1 MMVLLHLLLSL
12 VTLSQT
18 RSISPPVAD
27 PNQVPVSDTR
37 FDDGAVNFGSGMPL
51 PGFTPG
57 VGPQY
62 GSLGGP
68 IGYGGPQPGYGQQ
81 QPGYGARPA
90 YGGQQPQPGYG
101 SQPGYGGQGGYGQP
115 GFPNSGYGPGFM
127 SSPVFGGPYGGMGM
141 GFGGP
146 FGGIGMGRYGGG
158 FGGPFGGIGMGR
170 FGSPYGGMGGY
181 GGFGGPYGG
190 RFGGRFGG
198 RYGGFGGFGG
208 LNSMLGPAGRFDP
221 YGDYED
227 DMFDQNADDYPYGS
241 DEEDEHLTS
250 TSARLEKYLQKQWQ
264 LGKRKLQVQVDFG
277 NVPLEWEYLNQY
289 HGVRHP
295 LSMTAFGPKYGLA
308 GPPAPMFDYG
318 FGPTGP
324 IGGFGGPGYG
334 HGGPGY
340 GPGYGPGAPPAPGY
354 GPSQGPGYGQP
365 AQQQQ
370 QHPDQGQQ
378 TPPPPAQQSA
388 QTQ

>member
-1 MMVLLHLLLSL
+1 MVFLHLLSL
-12 VTLSQT
+12 VTLSQA
-18 RSISPPVAD
+18 RSLTPPVGDA
-27 PNQVPVSDTR
+27 NQVPVSDTR

-68 IGYGGPQPGYGQQ
+68 TGYGQQ
-81 QPGYGARPA
+81 PA
-90 YGGQQPQPGYG
+90 YGGQQPGYGGQPAYGGQQPGYG
-101 SQPGYGGQGGYGQP
+101 GQQPGYGGQGGHGQP

-127 SSPVFGGPYGGMGM
+127 STPV
-141 GFGGP
+141 
-146 FGGIGMGRYGGG
+146 
-158 FGGPFGGIGMGR
+158 

-181 GGFGGPYGG
+181 GGFGGYGG

-198 RYGGFGGFGG
+198 RYGGYGGFGG

-227 DMFDQNADDYPYGS
+227 VMFDQNADDYPYGGF

-277 NVPLEWEYLNQY
+277 SVPLEWEYLNQY

-295 LSMTAFGPKYGLA
+295 LSQTAFGPKYGLA

-334 HGGPGY
+334 YGGPGY
-340 GPGYGPGAPPAPGY
+340 GPAYGQGAPPAPGY
-354 GPSQGPGYGQP
+354 GAPQAPGYGQP
-365 AQQQQ
+365 QAPGYGAPQAPAYGAPQAPVYGQQQGQAQPGQQQQ
-370 QHPDQGQQ
+370 QQPPAQGQQ
-378 TPPPPAQQSA
+378 QPPATSPCP
-388 QTQ
+388 

>member
-1 MMVLLHLLLSL
+1 MMVFLHLLSL

-18 RSISPPVAD
+18 RSLTPPVGES
-27 PNQVPVSDTR
+27 NQVPVSETR

-68 IGYGGPQPGYGQQ
+68 TGFGGPQSGYGQQPAYGGQQ
-81 QPGYGARPA
+81 QPGYG
-90 YGGQQPQPGYG
+90 GQPGYG
-101 SQPGYGGQGGYGQP
+101 QQPGYGGQGGHSQP

-127 SSPVFGGPYGGMGM
+127 STPVFGGPYGG
-141 GFGGP
+141 
-146 FGGIGMGRYGGG
+146 IGMGRY
-158 FGGPFGGIGMGR
+158 
-170 FGSPYGGMGGY
+170 GSPYGGMGGF
-181 GGFGGPYGG
+181 GGFGGGYGG

-198 RYGGFGGFGG
+198 RYGGYGGFGG

-227 DMFDQNADDYPYGS
+227 DMFDQNADDYPYGGF

-295 LSMTAFGPKYGLA
+295 LSQTAFGPKYGLA

-334 HGGPGY
+334 YGGPGY
-340 GPGYGPGAPPAPGY
+340 GPAYGQGAPPAPGY
-354 GPSQGPGYGQP
+354 GAPQAPVHGQPQAPVYGQQQGQAQP
-365 AQQQQ
+365 GQQQQ
-370 QHPDQGQQ
+370 QQPPAQGQQ
-378 TPPPPAQQSA
+378 QPPAQQSA
-388 QTQ
+388 TTQQQPPAQQS

>member
-1 MMVLLHLLLSL
+1 MGVHCCLRRMMEPLCLFLCLA
-12 VTLSQT
+12 TLSQA
-18 RSISPPVAD
+18 RSIAPSVAD
-27 PNQVPVSDTR
+27 PNQVSVSDTR

-57 VGPQY
+57 IGPQY

-68 IGYGGPQPGYGQQ
+68 IGYGGQPAYGGPTGYGG
-81 QPGYGARPA
+81 QPS
-90 YGGQQPQPGYG
+90 YGGQQPVYGQPHTHEKSESGYTSQPGYG
-101 SQPGYGGQGGYGQP
+101 SPSYGGKGGYGQP
-115 GFPNSGYGPGFM
+115 GYGPGFM
-127 SSPVFGGPYGGMGM
+127 SGPVYGGSYG
-141 GFGGP
+141 GFGP
-146 FGGIGMGRYGGG
+146 FGGHHHHGGSGRRFGGKYGGRFGGFGTKYGGG
-158 FGGPFGGIGMGR
+158 FGG
-170 FGSPYGGMGGY
+170 
-181 GGFGGPYGG
+181 YGG
-190 RFGGRFGG
+190 RFG
-198 RYGGFGGFGG
+198 
-208 LNSMLGPAGRFDP
+208 P
-221 YGDYED
+221 YGDFED
-227 DMFDQNADDYPYGS
+227 LFDDQNADDYPFGA
-241 DEEDEHLTS
+241 DLEEEEDDHLTS

-334 HGGPGY
+334 YGGPGY

-354 GPSQGPGYGQP
+354 GPSQGSGYGQP

-378 TPPPPAQQSA
+378 TPPAPAQQSA

>member
-1 MMVLLHLLLSL
+1 MGIVHCCLQRMMVPLCLFLSL
-12 VTLSQT
+12 ASLSQA
-18 RSISPPVAD
+18 RSIAPSVAD

-37 FDDGAVNFGSGMPL
+37 FYDGAVNFGSGMPL

-57 VGPQY
+57 IGPQY

-68 IGYGGPQPGYGQQ
+68 IGYGGQPAFGGPTGYGG
-81 QPGYGARPA
+81 QPS
-90 YGGQQPQPGYG
+90 YGGQQPVYGQPHTHEKSESGYTSQPGYG
-101 SQPGYGGQGGYGQP
+101 SPSYGGKGGYGQP
-115 GFPNSGYGPGFM
+115 GYGPGFM
-127 SSPVFGGPYGGMGM
+127 SGPVYGGHYGGFGRRFGGKYGGRFG
-141 GFGGP
+141 GFGTK
-146 FGGIGMGRYGGG
+146 YGGG
-158 FGGPFGGIGMGR
+158 FGG
-170 FGSPYGGMGGY
+170 
-181 GGFGGPYGG
+181 YGG
-190 RFGGRFGG
+190 RFG
-198 RYGGFGGFGG
+198 
-208 LNSMLGPAGRFDP
+208 P
-221 YGDYED
+221 YGDFED
-227 DMFDQNADDYPYGS
+227 LFDDQNADDYPFGA
-241 DEEDEHLTS
+241 DLEEEEDDHLTS

-334 HGGPGY
+334 YGGPGY

-354 GPSQGPGYGQP
+354 GPSQGSGYGQP

-378 TPPPPAQQSA
+378 TPPAPAQQSA